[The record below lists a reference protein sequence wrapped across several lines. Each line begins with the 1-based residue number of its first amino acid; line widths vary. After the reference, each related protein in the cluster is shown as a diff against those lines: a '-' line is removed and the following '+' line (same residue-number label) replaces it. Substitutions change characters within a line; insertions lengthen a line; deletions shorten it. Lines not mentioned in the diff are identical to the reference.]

1 MKDAQPHAI
10 EMTSDMVEFLKAAA
24 KEHGL
29 DDIGKAVRCLVNYAR
44 ENPDKGSEI
53 FGDVR
58 CLDC

>member
-1 MKDAQPHAI
+1 MKDAQPHPI
-10 EMTSDMVEFLKAAA
+10 ELTSDMVRFLQSAA

-44 ENPDKGSEI
+44 ENPDRGGEI
-53 FGDVR
+53 FSDVR